1 MNKEIVLSSLDETKQ
16 LAEKLASFLT
26 EENNYPISIHLS
38 GDLGTGKTTL
48 VKEVLN
54 CLGIENFINSPT
66 FTLIEPY
73 EINDLKIFH
82 IDLYRVEKITELS
95 AIGLEEYLQEANS
108 VTDTEQ
114 LQHLTSGEVMQSAS
128 VYINRAA
135 QLHFGYDVWRR
146 QREEQTCSRP
156 QGEDGGA
163 VSQAHG
169 ARVAPRADAD

>member
-1 MNKEIVLSSLDETKQ
+1 MNKELVLSGLDETKQ
-16 LAEKLASFLT
+16 LAAKIASFLKK
-26 EENNYPISIHLS
+26 ENDLPISVHLS

-108 VTDTEQ
+108 INFIEWPEKGSGFLKEPDIAISLDHRGETKRKCEVQ
-114 LQHLTSGEVMQSAS
+114 TSFDL
-128 VYINRAA
+128 N
-135 QLHFGYDVWRR
+135 L
-146 QREEQTCSRP
+146 
-156 QGEDGGA
+156 
-163 VSQAHG
+163 
-169 ARVAPRADAD
+169 

>member
-1 MNKEIVLSSLDETKQ
+1 MNKELVLSSLDETKQ

-26 EENNYPISIHLS
+26 EERKYPISIHLS

-108 VTDTEQ
+108 INFIEWPEKG
-114 LQHLTSGEVMQSAS
+114 SGFLKEPDISIMLV
-128 VYINRAA
+128 
-135 QLHFGYDVWRR
+135 H
-146 QREEQTCSRP
+146 
-156 QGEDGGA
+156 QGETTRKCE
-163 VSQAHG
+163 VQTSFNLNL
-169 ARVAPRADAD
+169 

>member
-1 MNKEIVLSSLDETKQ
+1 MNKELVLSSLDETKQ

-26 EENNYPISIHLS
+26 KENNYPISIHLS

-108 VTDTEQ
+108 INFIEWPEKGSGFLKEPDIAISLDHHGETTRKCEVK
-114 LQHLTSGEVMQSAS
+114 TSLGL
-128 VYINRAA
+128 N
-135 QLHFGYDVWRR
+135 L
-146 QREEQTCSRP
+146 
-156 QGEDGGA
+156 
-163 VSQAHG
+163 
-169 ARVAPRADAD
+169 

>member
-1 MNKEIVLSSLDETKQ
+1 MNKELVLSSLDETKQ

-38 GDLGTGKTTL
+38 GDLGSGKTTL

-54 CLGIENFINSPT
+54 YLGIENFINSPT

-108 VTDTEQ
+108 INFIEWPERG
-114 LQHLTSGEVMQSAS
+114 SGFLKDPDIAISL
-128 VYINRAA
+128 Y
-135 QLHFGYDVWRR
+135 H
-146 QREEQTCSRP
+146 
-156 QGEDGGA
+156 QGETTRKCKVETSLDLNL
-163 VSQAHG
+163 
-169 ARVAPRADAD
+169 

>member
-1 MNKEIVLSSLDETKQ
+1 MNKELVLSSLDETKQ

-54 CLGIENFINSPT
+54 YLGIENFINSPT

-108 VTDTEQ
+108 
-114 LQHLTSGEVMQSAS
+114 
-128 VYINRAA
+128 INFIEWPERGSDFLKGPDIAIS
-135 QLHFGYDVWRR
+135 LYH
-146 QREEQTCSRP
+146 
-156 QGEDGGA
+156 QGETTRKCKVETSLDLNL
-163 VSQAHG
+163 
-169 ARVAPRADAD
+169 

>member
-1 MNKEIVLSSLDETKQ
+1 MNKELVLSSLDETKQ
-16 LAEKLASFLT
+16 LAEKLAFFLT

-54 CLGIENFINSPT
+54 YLGIENFINSPT

-82 IDLYRVEKITELS
+82 IDLYRVEKVTELS

-108 VTDTEQ
+108 INFIEWPERG
-114 LQHLTSGEVMQSAS
+114 SGFLKDPDIAISL
-128 VYINRAA
+128 Y
-135 QLHFGYDVWRR
+135 H
-146 QREEQTCSRP
+146 
-156 QGEDGGA
+156 QGETTRKCKVETSLDLNL
-163 VSQAHG
+163 
-169 ARVAPRADAD
+169 

>member
-1 MNKEIVLSSLDETKQ
+1 MNKVLVLSSLDETKQ
-16 LAEKLASFLT
+16 LAEKIASFLT

-54 CLGIENFINSPT
+54 YLGIENFINSPT

-108 VTDTEQ
+108 INFIEWPERG
-114 LQHLTSGEVMQSAS
+114 SGFLKDPDIAISL
-128 VYINRAA
+128 Y
-135 QLHFGYDVWRR
+135 H
-146 QREEQTCSRP
+146 
-156 QGEDGGA
+156 QGETTRKCK
-163 VSQAHG
+163 VETSLNLNL
-169 ARVAPRADAD
+169 

>member
-1 MNKEIVLSSLDETKQ
+1 MNKELVISSLDETKQ

-54 CLGIENFINSPT
+54 YLGIENFINSPT

-108 VTDTEQ
+108 INFIEWPERG
-114 LQHLTSGEVMQSAS
+114 SGFLKYPDIAISL
-128 VYINRAA
+128 Y
-135 QLHFGYDVWRR
+135 H
-146 QREEQTCSRP
+146 
-156 QGEDGGA
+156 QGETTRKCKVETSLDLNLQ
-163 VSQAHG
+163 SS
-169 ARVAPRADAD
+169 

>member
-1 MNKEIVLSSLDETKQ
+1 MNKELVLSSLDETKQ

-26 EENNYPISIHLS
+26 EESKYPISIHLS

-95 AIGLEEYLQEANS
+95 AIGLEEYLQEENS
-108 VTDTEQ
+108 INFIEWPEKG
-114 LQHLTSGEVMQSAS
+114 SGFLKDPDIAIS
-128 VYINRAA
+128 
-135 QLHFGYDVWRR
+135 LGH
-146 QREEQTCSRP
+146 
-156 QGEDGGA
+156 QGETIRKCEVQTSLGLNL
-163 VSQAHG
+163 
-169 ARVAPRADAD
+169 

>member
-1 MNKEIVLSSLDETKQ
+1 MNKELVLSSLDETKQ
-16 LAEKLASFLT
+16 LAAKIASFLS
-26 EENNYPISIHLS
+26 EENNFPISIHLS

-108 VTDTEQ
+108 
-114 LQHLTSGEVMQSAS
+114 
-128 VYINRAA
+128 INFIEWPERGSCFLNDPDIAIS
-135 QLHFGYDVWRR
+135 LYH
-146 QREEQTCSRP
+146 
-156 QGEDGGA
+156 QGETTRKCKVETSLDLNL
-163 VSQAHG
+163 
-169 ARVAPRADAD
+169 

>member
-1 MNKEIVLSSLDETKQ
+1 MNKELVLSSLDETKQ

-54 CLGIENFINSPT
+54 YLGIENFINSPT

-108 VTDTEQ
+108 INFIEWPEKG
-114 LQHLTSGEVMQSAS
+114 SGFLKDPDIAISL
-128 VYINRAA
+128 Y
-135 QLHFGYDVWRR
+135 H
-146 QREEQTCSRP
+146 
-156 QGEDGGA
+156 QGETTRKCKVETSLDLNL
-163 VSQAHG
+163 
-169 ARVAPRADAD
+169 

>member
-1 MNKEIVLSSLDETKQ
+1 MNKELVLSSLDETKQ
-16 LAEKLASFLT
+16 LAEKIASFLT

-82 IDLYRVEKITELS
+82 IDLYRVEKISELS

-108 VTDTEQ
+108 INFIEWPENG
-114 LQHLTSGEVMQSAS
+114 SGFLKEPDIAISL
-128 VYINRAA
+128 N
-135 QLHFGYDVWRR
+135 H
-146 QREEQTCSRP
+146 
-156 QGEDGGA
+156 QGETIRKCEVQTSLA
-163 VSQAHG
+163 LNL
-169 ARVAPRADAD
+169 

>member
-1 MNKEIVLSSLDETKQ
+1 MNKELVLSSLDETKQ

-48 VKEVLN
+48 VKGVLN
-54 CLGIENFINSPT
+54 YLGIENFINSPT

-73 EINDLKIFH
+73 EINALKIFH

-108 VTDTEQ
+108 INFIEWPEKGSDFLKEPDIAISLFHQ
-114 LQHLTSGEVMQSAS
+114 GEV
-128 VYINRAA
+128 
-135 QLHFGYDVWRR
+135 
-146 QREEQTCSRP
+146 
-156 QGEDGGA
+156 
-163 VSQAHG
+163 
-169 ARVAPRADAD
+169 ARKCKVETSLDLNL

>member
-1 MNKEIVLSSLDETKQ
+1 MNKELVLSSLDETKQ

-26 EENNYPISIHLS
+26 EENKYPISIHLS

-108 VTDTEQ
+108 INFIEWPEKG
-114 LQHLTSGEVMQSAS
+114 SGFLKEPDISIMLV
-128 VYINRAA
+128 
-135 QLHFGYDVWRR
+135 H
-146 QREEQTCSRP
+146 
-156 QGEDGGA
+156 QGETTRKCE
-163 VSQAHG
+163 VQTSFNLNL
-169 ARVAPRADAD
+169 

>member
-1 MNKEIVLSSLDETKQ
+1 MNKELVLSSLDETKQ

-54 CLGIENFINSPT
+54 YLGIENFINSPT

-108 VTDTEQ
+108 INFIEWPERG
-114 LQHLTSGEVMQSAS
+114 SGFLKDPDIAILL
-128 VYINRAA
+128 Y
-135 QLHFGYDVWRR
+135 H
-146 QREEQTCSRP
+146 
-156 QGEDGGA
+156 QGETTRKCKVETSLDLNL
-163 VSQAHG
+163 
-169 ARVAPRADAD
+169 

>member
-1 MNKEIVLSSLDETKQ
+1 MNKELVLSSLDETKQ

-54 CLGIENFINSPT
+54 YLGIENFINSPT

-108 VTDTEQ
+108 INFIEWPERGSGFLKDPDIVISLYHQDETTRKCKVE
-114 LQHLTSGEVMQSAS
+114 TSLDL
-128 VYINRAA
+128 N
-135 QLHFGYDVWRR
+135 L
-146 QREEQTCSRP
+146 
-156 QGEDGGA
+156 
-163 VSQAHG
+163 
-169 ARVAPRADAD
+169 

>member
-1 MNKEIVLSSLDETKQ
+1 MNKELVLSSLDETKQ

-54 CLGIENFINSPT
+54 YLGIENFINSPT

-108 VTDTEQ
+108 INFIEWPERG
-114 LQHLTSGEVMQSAS
+114 SGFLKDPDIAISLYHQSETTRKCKVETLS
-128 VYINRAA
+128 LI
-135 QLHFGYDVWRR
+135 HI
-146 QREEQTCSRP
+146 
-156 QGEDGGA
+156 
-163 VSQAHG
+163 
-169 ARVAPRADAD
+169 

>member
-1 MNKEIVLSSLDETKQ
+1 MNKELVLSSLDETKQ

-54 CLGIENFINSPT
+54 YLGIENFINSPT

-82 IDLYRVEKITELS
+82 IDLYRVEKVTELS

-108 VTDTEQ
+108 INFIEWPERG
-114 LQHLTSGEVMQSAS
+114 SGFLKDPDIAISL
-128 VYINRAA
+128 Y
-135 QLHFGYDVWRR
+135 H
-146 QREEQTCSRP
+146 
-156 QGEDGGA
+156 QGETTRKCKVETSLDLNL
-163 VSQAHG
+163 
-169 ARVAPRADAD
+169 

>member
-1 MNKEIVLSSLDETKQ
+1 MNKELVLSSLDETKQ

-26 EENNYPISIHLS
+26 EENNYPISIQLS

-54 CLGIENFINSPT
+54 YLGIENFINSPT

-108 VTDTEQ
+108 INFIEWPERG
-114 LQHLTSGEVMQSAS
+114 SGFLKDPDIAISL
-128 VYINRAA
+128 Y
-135 QLHFGYDVWRR
+135 H
-146 QREEQTCSRP
+146 
-156 QGEDGGA
+156 QGETTRKCKVETSLDLNL
-163 VSQAHG
+163 
-169 ARVAPRADAD
+169 

>member
-1 MNKEIVLSSLDETKQ
+1 MNKELVLSSLDETKQ
-16 LAEKLASFLT
+16 LAEKIASFLT

-54 CLGIENFINSPT
+54 YLGIENFINSPT

-108 VTDTEQ
+108 INFIEWPERG
-114 LQHLTSGEVMQSAS
+114 SGFLKDPDIAISL
-128 VYINRAA
+128 Y
-135 QLHFGYDVWRR
+135 H
-146 QREEQTCSRP
+146 
-156 QGEDGGA
+156 QGETTRKCK
-163 VSQAHG
+163 VETSLNLNL
-169 ARVAPRADAD
+169 

>member
-1 MNKEIVLSSLDETKQ
+1 MNKELVLSRLDETKQ

-54 CLGIENFINSPT
+54 YLGIENFINSPT

-108 VTDTEQ
+108 INFIEWPERG
-114 LQHLTSGEVMQSAS
+114 SGFLKDPDIAISL
-128 VYINRAA
+128 Y
-135 QLHFGYDVWRR
+135 H
-146 QREEQTCSRP
+146 
-156 QGEDGGA
+156 QGETTRKCKVETSLDLNL
-163 VSQAHG
+163 
-169 ARVAPRADAD
+169 

>member
-1 MNKEIVLSSLDETKQ
+1 MNKELVLSSLDETKQ

-26 EENNYPISIHLS
+26 EESKYPISIHLS

-108 VTDTEQ
+108 INFIEWPEKG
-114 LQHLTSGEVMQSAS
+114 SGFLKEPDISIMLV
-128 VYINRAA
+128 
-135 QLHFGYDVWRR
+135 H
-146 QREEQTCSRP
+146 
-156 QGEDGGA
+156 QGETTRKCE
-163 VSQAHG
+163 VQTSFNLNL
-169 ARVAPRADAD
+169 

>member
-1 MNKEIVLSSLDETKQ
+1 MNKELVLSSLDETKQ
-16 LAEKLASFLT
+16 LAEKIASFLT

-82 IDLYRVEKITELS
+82 IDLYLS
-95 AIGLEEYLQEANS
+95 LI
-108 VTDTEQ
+108 
-114 LQHLTSGEVMQSAS
+114 H
-128 VYINRAA
+128 I
-135 QLHFGYDVWRR
+135 
-146 QREEQTCSRP
+146 
-156 QGEDGGA
+156 
-163 VSQAHG
+163 
-169 ARVAPRADAD
+169 

>member
-1 MNKEIVLSSLDETKQ
+1 MNKELVLSSLDETKQ
-16 LAEKLASFLT
+16 LAQKLASFLS

-108 VTDTEQ
+108 INFIEWSEKGSGFLKEPDIAISLFHEGEFSRKCKVE
-114 LQHLTSGEVMQSAS
+114 TSLDL
-128 VYINRAA
+128 N
-135 QLHFGYDVWRR
+135 L
-146 QREEQTCSRP
+146 
-156 QGEDGGA
+156 
-163 VSQAHG
+163 
-169 ARVAPRADAD
+169 

>member
-1 MNKEIVLSSLDETKQ
+1 MNKELVLSSLDETKQ

-54 CLGIENFINSPT
+54 YLGIENFINSPT

-108 VTDTEQ
+108 INFIEWPERGSGFLKDPDIAISLYHQSETTRKCKVE
-114 LQHLTSGEVMQSAS
+114 TSLDL
-128 VYINRAA
+128 N
-135 QLHFGYDVWRR
+135 L
-146 QREEQTCSRP
+146 
-156 QGEDGGA
+156 
-163 VSQAHG
+163 
-169 ARVAPRADAD
+169 

>member
-1 MNKEIVLSSLDETKQ
+1 MNKVLVLSSLDETKQ
-16 LAEKLASFLT
+16 LAEKIATFLK
-26 EENNYPISIHLS
+26 EENNLPISIHLS

-108 VTDTEQ
+108 INFIEWPEKGSGFLKDPDISISLDHYGETTRKCEVQ
-114 LQHLTSGEVMQSAS
+114 TSLG
-128 VYINRAA
+128 
-135 QLHFGYDVWRR
+135 LKL
-146 QREEQTCSRP
+146 
-156 QGEDGGA
+156 
-163 VSQAHG
+163 
-169 ARVAPRADAD
+169 

>member
-1 MNKEIVLSSLDETKQ
+1 MNKVLVLSSLDETKQ
-16 LAEKLASFLT
+16 LAEKIASFLT

-54 CLGIENFINSPT
+54 CLGVENFINSPT

-108 VTDTEQ
+108 INFIEWPEKGSGFLKDPDIAISLDHHGKTTRKCKVQ
-114 LQHLTSGEVMQSAS
+114 TSLGL
-128 VYINRAA
+128 N
-135 QLHFGYDVWRR
+135 L
-146 QREEQTCSRP
+146 
-156 QGEDGGA
+156 
-163 VSQAHG
+163 
-169 ARVAPRADAD
+169 

>member
-1 MNKEIVLSSLDETKQ
+1 MNKKIVLSSLDETKQ

-54 CLGIENFINSPT
+54 YLGIENFINSPT

-108 VTDTEQ
+108 INFIEWPEKG
-114 LQHLTSGEVMQSAS
+114 SGFLKDPDIAISL
-128 VYINRAA
+128 Y
-135 QLHFGYDVWRR
+135 H
-146 QREEQTCSRP
+146 
-156 QGEDGGA
+156 QGETTRKCKVETSLDLNL
-163 VSQAHG
+163 
-169 ARVAPRADAD
+169 

>member
-1 MNKEIVLSSLDETKQ
+1 MNKELVLSSLDETKQ
-16 LAEKLASFLT
+16 LAEKLAFFLT

-54 CLGIENFINSPT
+54 YLGIENFINSPT

-108 VTDTEQ
+108 INFIEWPERG
-114 LQHLTSGEVMQSAS
+114 SGFLKDPDIAISL
-128 VYINRAA
+128 Y
-135 QLHFGYDVWRR
+135 H
-146 QREEQTCSRP
+146 
-156 QGEDGGA
+156 QGETTRKCK
-163 VSQAHG
+163 VETSLNLNL
-169 ARVAPRADAD
+169 

>member
-1 MNKEIVLSSLDETKQ
+1 MNKELVLSSLDETKQ

-26 EENNYPISIHLS
+26 EENKYPSSIHLS

-108 VTDTEQ
+108 INFIEWPEKG
-114 LQHLTSGEVMQSAS
+114 SGFLKAPISFDSFLSFPVLGIFSYPPSALGFLS
-128 VYINRAA
+128 
-135 QLHFGYDVWRR
+135 
-146 QREEQTCSRP
+146 CSSLLISSSSF
-156 QGEDGGA
+156 A
-163 VSQAHG
+163 VKFIAKSKL
-169 ARVAPRADAD
+169 

>member
-1 MNKEIVLSSLDETKQ
+1 MNKELVLSGLDETNQ
-16 LAEKLASFLT
+16 LAAKIASFLK
-26 EENNYPISIHLS
+26 EENNLPISIHLS

-108 VTDTEQ
+108 VNFIEWPEKGSGFLKEPDIAISLDHRGETKRKCEVQ
-114 LQHLTSGEVMQSAS
+114 TSFDL
-128 VYINRAA
+128 N
-135 QLHFGYDVWRR
+135 L
-146 QREEQTCSRP
+146 
-156 QGEDGGA
+156 
-163 VSQAHG
+163 
-169 ARVAPRADAD
+169 